1 MNQPLHNQENSLP
14 TQQPILQQQ
23 VENATLGSG
32 MIAAIGD
39 DNLQIQGDSNV
50 VTFNKTEILQ
60 IAVEEIK
67 TRQFIET
74 SPYKGLKKFE
84 PEDKD
89 LFFGRDQF
97 LTGLVNELEQTNL
110 ILLLGASGSG
120 KSSVVRA
127 GLIPWLSQKLRS
139 RFVHLTFTPDSD
151 PFESFYASLLSKYK
165 QTEAQIARE
174 AKAGTLTQVVNR
186 LKQPDDYWLIFI
198 DQFEEL
204 FTTSQPQKRD
214 QFIASLVQLSKT
226 KQRSVKIVATMRA
239 DFLDRL
245 SPYPQFVKATDK
257 HRPFIAEMQRDE
269 LRLAIEQPAAQHGV
283 VFEVGLVEEIIQ
295 NVQGQAGYL
304 PLLQYTLNLVWETEV
319 KNHDIGDRT
328 LNISTYR
335 QLGGVWG
342 ALHQRVENI
351 YKNLT
356 KEEQTCVQRIFLR
369 LVEIGGDEESGT
381 EWKPL
386 RRRAIRFEFSDPLEQ
401 KVLTQLID
409 QNLLVSDRQPHSE
422 VSTVEIAHEALLT
435 SWTRLN
441 EWIGENRNSIAL
453 RNRLNEDV
461 ANWQKTKAD
470 DELWSGSRLE
480 QALELRRNE
489 AFNQVLGGFCDAAN
503 QFIDASVGRRDRQR
517 RRTVIGLSVF
527 STVALALAAFSTI
540 QYHRAETGQIAALR
554 QTSEARF
561 AVNRNALDAL
571 QVGLDATKRFQSLLW
586 GNANPQMQVE
596 MRATLGEAVYW
607 MRERNR
613 LEGHQDV
620 VQSVSF
626 SGDGQR
632 IATASHDTT
641 VKLWRSDGSLITTL
655 KGHTQPVM
663 SVSFSRDG
671 QMIASGSLD
680 GTVRLWDRNGKP
692 IGVIN
697 AHNNSW
703 VMSVCFSSDGKT
715 IATGSNDTTAKLW
728 RLDDGQLLNTLKG
741 HSGWVKQV
749 SFSRDGSRIVTT
761 SDDNTGILWTR
772 DGKVLKTL
780 TGHIGIVMSANFSPD
795 GQLLA
800 TASLDGTIKLWN
812 QEGQLR
818 KTLKHGE
825 QVWSVS
831 FSSDGQTIASG
842 SLVGTVRL
850 WRTQDGSLLDQWVG
864 HKGPIPSVNFSP
876 DGKILATAANDS
888 ITKLW
893 QVNRSWLTV
902 LAGHQNSAIS
912 ARFSPDGKQVAS
924 AGYDQTVRL
933 WSSEGKLISTLRGH
947 KGAVYGVSF
956 SSDGRTIASAGDDN
970 TIRLWSIDGK
980 APRILQAHRDSVN
993 IVNFSPNRKIIA
1005 SGSDDKTAK
1014 LWSADG
1020 KELKTFKGHSGRVL
1034 SVSFSPKEQIIAT
1047 ASDDSTVKLW
1057 SLDGTEL
1064 RTLRGHTG
1072 RIWNVSFSP
1081 DGQTIATASADKT
1094 IKLWSLD
1101 AKVIKTLNGHTAAVL
1116 DVSFSPDGQTI
1127 ATASSDR
1134 TIKLWQRDGTLITTL
1149 SGHQADVNSVSYSPD
1164 GKLLVSAGADGAVL
1178 LWNVSDLSLKG
1189 LVAKGCNQ
1197 IRDYLK
1203 THPNVSPHLC
1213 N

>member
-14 TQQPILQQQ
+14 TQQPILQQH
-23 VENATLGSG
+23 VENATLGGG
-32 MIAAIGD
+32 MTAAIGD
-39 DNLQIQGDSNV
+39 DNVQIQGDSNI

-127 GLIPWLSQKLRS
+127 GLIPWLSQKWRS

-174 AKAGTLTQVVNR
+174 AKAGTLTQVVTR

-204 FTTSQPQKRD
+204 FTTSQPEKRD

-239 DFLDRL
+239 DFLDHF
-245 SPYPQFVKATDK
+245 SPYPQLVKATDK

-283 VFEVGLVEEIIQ
+283 VFEVGLVEEIIK

-319 KNHDIGDRT
+319 NNHDIQDRT
-328 LNISTYR
+328 LNINTYR
-335 QLGGVWG
+335 PLGGVWG
-342 ALHQRVENI
+342 ALHQRVEKI
-351 YKNLT
+351 YNNLT
-356 KEEQTCVQRIFLR
+356 PEAQRCIQRIFLR
-369 LVEIGGDEESGT
+369 LVEIGGEEESGT

-386 RRRAIRFEFSDPLEQ
+386 RRRAMRFEFNDPLEQ
-401 KVLTQLID
+401 KMLTQLID
-409 QNLLVSDRQPHSE
+409 QNLLVSNYQPQSE

-461 ANWQKTKAD
+461 ARWQITKAD

-480 QALELRRNE
+480 QALELRQNE
-489 AFNQVLGGFCDAAN
+489 AFNQVLGGFGDIAN

-517 RRTVIGLSVF
+517 RRTVTRLSVF
-527 STVALALAAFSTI
+527 SAVALALAAFSTF
-540 QYHRAETGQIAALR
+540 QYQRAETGQIAALR

-561 AVNRNALDAL
+561 AVNRNTLDAL

-586 GNANPQMQVE
+586 GNANPQMQAE
-596 MRATLGEAVYW
+596 MQATLGTAVYW
-607 MRERNR
+607 TRERNR

-626 SGDGQR
+626 SPDGQR
-632 IATASHDTT
+632 IATASHDNT
-641 VKLWRSDGSLITTL
+641 VKLWHSDGSFITTL
-655 KGHTQPVM
+655 QGHKQPVM
-663 SVSFSRDG
+663 SVSFSPNG
-671 QMIASGSLD
+671 QMLASGSAD
-680 GTVRLWDRNGKP
+680 GTVRLWDHNGNPK
-692 IGVIN
+692 GVIK

-703 VMSVCFSSDGKT
+703 VMSVSFSLDGKT
-715 IATGSNDTTAKLW
+715 IASSSNDQTAKLW
-728 RLDDGQLLNTLKG
+728 RIDGEFLKTLG
-741 HSGWVKQV
+741 EHRGWVKQV
-749 SFSRDGSRIVTT
+749 SFSPDGNTIVTI
-761 SDDNTGILWTR
+761 SDSTTIKLWTR
-772 DGKVLKTL
+772 DGKLLKTL
-780 TGHIGIVMSANFSPD
+780 TGHTGAIMNADFSPD
-795 GQLLA
+795 SQVFA
-800 TASLDGTIKLWN
+800 TASLDRTVKLWN
-812 QEGQLR
+812 QEGELV
-818 KTLKHGE
+818 KTLPHPE
-825 QVWSVS
+825 QVYSVS
-831 FSSDGQTIASG
+831 FSRNGQTIASG
-842 SLVGTVRL
+842 SFNGKVSL
-850 WRTQDGSLLDQWVG
+850 WNRDGILIDTWAG
-864 HKGPIPSVNFSP
+864 HEGEIPSVDFSRN
-876 DGKILATAANDS
+876 GQILATAGNDS

-902 LAGHQNSAIS
+902 LVGHEGSVNSAK
-912 ARFSPDGKQVAS
+912 FSPDGKRVVS
-924 AGYDQTVRL
+924 AGSDHKLRF
-933 WSSEGKLISTLRGH
+933 WSPEGKLISSVTGDRGRILD
-947 KGAVYGVSF
+947 VSF
-956 SSDGRTIASAGDDN
+956 SPDRRTIASAGDD
-970 TIRLWSIDGK
+970 TTVKLWSVN
-980 APRILQAHRDSVN
+980 RQALRTLRGHSDRVRK
-993 IVNFSPNRKIIA
+993 VNFSPDGKIIA
-1005 SGSDDKTAK
+1005 SASDDRTAK
-1014 LWSADG
+1014 LWSLDG
-1020 KELKTFKGHSGRVL
+1020 STLKTLRGHTGRVL
-1034 SVSFSPKEQIIAT
+1034 SVSFSPKRQIIAT

-1057 SLDGTEL
+1057 NVDGTEL
-1064 RTLRGHTG
+1064 TTLREHTG
-1072 RIWNVSFSP
+1072 RIWNVSFSS

-1094 IKLWSLD
+1094 AKLWSLD
-1101 AKVIKTLNGHTAAVL
+1101 GKVITTLNGHTAAVL
-1116 DVSFSPDGQTI
+1116 DISFSPDGQTI

-1134 TIKLWQRDGTLITTL
+1134 TLKLWQRDGTLITTL
-1149 SGHQADVNSVSYSPD
+1149 NGHQADVNSVNFSPD